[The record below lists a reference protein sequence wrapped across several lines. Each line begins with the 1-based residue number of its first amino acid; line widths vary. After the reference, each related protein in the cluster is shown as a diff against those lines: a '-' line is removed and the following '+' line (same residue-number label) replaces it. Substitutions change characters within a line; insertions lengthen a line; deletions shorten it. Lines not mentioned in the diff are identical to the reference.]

1 MARSADYGTPEGNF
15 FLPPLSFRLKDQAGK
30 VRLYVGG
37 CDCGLDGAYFQPY
50 GCRSYSSGLYLI
62 VLVLFYPYQAI
73 HVMCVITTMFHPFK
87 ADTYSTAK
95 HGAESL
101 FRHPLCFDAR

>member
-37 CDCGLDGAYFQPY
+37 CDCGLDIS
-50 GCRSYSSGLYLI
+50 RSVFSALWLPLI
-62 VLVLFYPYQAI
+62 FIRSLLDRVGPFLPVPICDVRYYEFVPRQKLIQHPDTELNRFFAI
-73 HVMCVITTMFHPFK
+73 HCV
-87 ADTYSTAK
+87 
-95 HGAESL
+95 
-101 FRHPLCFDAR
+101 